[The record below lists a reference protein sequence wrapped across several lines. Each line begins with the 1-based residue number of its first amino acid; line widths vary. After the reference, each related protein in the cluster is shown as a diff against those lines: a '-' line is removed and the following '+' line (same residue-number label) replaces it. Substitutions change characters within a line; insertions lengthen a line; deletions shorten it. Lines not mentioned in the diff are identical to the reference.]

1 MNSVF
6 DPKDYIR
13 TIPNWPEPGVQFRD
27 ITTLL
32 EDAKAFRCV
41 IDTLVQRYFDSEI
54 TAVVGVDAR
63 GFILGAPLAYELKT
77 GFVPVRKKG
86 KLPFDTITESY
97 QLEYGTAEVE
107 LHADALKAGDKVILV
122 DDLIATGGTL
132 LAASSLI
139 KRLGAEIVEACAII
153 DLPDLGGSQK
163 LKEQNLNVFALCEY
177 EGE

>member
-1 MNSVF
+1 MSQGF
-6 DPKDYIR
+6 DPKSYIR
-13 TIPNWPEPGVQFRD
+13 TIPDWPEPGVQFRD

-32 EDAKAFRCV
+32 ENARAFRCV
-41 IDTLVQRYFDSEI
+41 IDTLVQRYFDADIS
-54 TAVVGVDAR
+54 AVVGVDAR

-107 LHADALKAGDKVILV
+107 LHADALRAGDRVILV

-139 KRLGAEIVEACAII
+139 SRLGAEVVEACAII
-153 DLPDLGGSQK
+153 DLPDLGGSEK
-163 LKEQNLNVFALCEY
+163 LGQQGLKVFSLCQY
-177 EGE
+177 RGE

>member
-1 MNSVF
+1 MASEF
-6 DPKDYIR
+6 DPKKHIR
-13 TIPNWPEPGVQFRD
+13 TIPDWPEPGVQFRD

-32 EDAKAFRCV
+32 ENPFAFRCT
-41 IDTLVQRYFDSEI
+41 IDTLVQRYFDANI

-97 QLEYGTAEVE
+97 KLEYGKAEVE

-139 KRLGAEIVEACAII
+139 KRLGAEVVEACAII
-153 DLPDLGGSQK
+153 DLPDLKGSEK
-163 LKEQNLNVFALCEY
+163 LRQSGLDVFSLCSY
-177 EGE
+177 EGL